1 VFAGHVGAALA
12 IGRAERRINVG
23 TFVFAALLLD
33 VVLWIFV
40 LLGWETATISP
51 DFARS
56 HQVAFGFPFSH
67 GLVASIGWSVMFG
80 ALVAYALVRLPDGRL
95 RAAALIGA
103 AVFSHWLLDALV
115 HVPELPLASAAST
128 KIGLGLWQRLPAA
141 LALEA
146 LIVVAGLWLFLPGLD
161 WRDGGMGLA
170 HPALSRYG
178 FHGGLSISPEFGAL
192 VIGLSTYTAAF
203 IGEIVRGGVLAV
215 DRGQTE
221 AAAAL
226 VLDRAKQRRLNP
238 RVQHGRRGG
247 DDLAFERR
255 ERHVGRPRDRNR
267 HDAGGVG

>member
-1 VFAGHVGAALA
+1 MFAGHVGAALA

-146 LIVVAGLWLFLPGLD
+146 LIVVAGLWLFLPGL
-161 WRDGGMGLA
+161 
-170 HPALSRYG
+170 ALSRG
-178 FHGGLSISPEFGAL
+178 RKLALAALCLIVLVFTIVGMTVAPPPPSSAALAGSSLVTLLVLCAL
-192 VIGLSTYTAAF
+192 VYWIGAPISATH
-203 IGEIVRGGVLAV
+203 
-215 DRGQTE
+215 
-221 AAAAL
+221 
-226 VLDRAKQRRLNP
+226 RRKAT
-238 RVQHGRRGG
+238 R
-247 DDLAFERR
+247 
-255 ERHVGRPRDRNR
+255 
-267 HDAGGVG
+267 